1 MNRYRHG
8 RKFLVPALA
17 VLALCLESQ
26 PLRAQNTVKETD
38 LQSDIPGRAAHTDAG
53 LVNPWGIT
61 YGPTTPF
68 WVADN
73 GSGLST
79 LYNTAGAKVPLTVSL
94 PNPAG
99 GLIAPTGAVFNGDA
113 ASYNGDRF
121 IFASEDGVIAGWRNP
136 PLGTTAETL
145 FSSSTGAIYKGLAN
159 GSMGG
164 HTYLYATD
172 FHNGHI
178 DVYPGAGAPAVTGTF
193 TDPTIPSGFAPFGIQ
208 NIGGMLYVTYAKQD
222 ASGEDDVAG
231 AGNGFVDIYNL
242 NGDLQ
247 KRLVSM
253 GALNSPWGL
262 ALAPHG
268 FGTFGGDLLVGNFG
282 DGMVNAY
289 DPMTGKWLD
298 MLHNPDGSALSI
310 DGLWG
315 LIFGN
320 GAAGGDAKT
329 LYFTAGIAGDGEKED
344 HGLFGSLSSVPD
356 TANTG
361 IGLGLGLAALSAVNW
376 LRRRPK
382 NQRLLQL
389 A

>member
-1 MNRYRHG
+1 MNWYRHQVLT
-8 RKFLVPALA
+8 LVPAF
-17 VLALCLESQ
+17 VMLALCFGS
-26 PLRAQNTVKETD
+26 PALRAQNTVKETD
-38 LQSDIPGRAAHTDAG
+38 LQSDIPGRAANTDPG

-61 YGPTTPF
+61 YGPTSPF

-79 LYNTAGAKVPLTVSL
+79 LYNTAGAKQGLTVSL
-94 PNPAG
+94 PNGAPG
-99 GLIAPTGAVFNGDA
+99 GLIAPTGAVFNSDSS
-113 ASYNGDRF
+113 SYNGDHF
-121 IFASEDGVIAGWRNP
+121 IFASEDGIIDGWKS
-136 PLGTTAETL
+136 GTAAEVL
-145 FSSSTGAIYKGLAN
+145 FSSPSGAVYKGLAD

-172 FHNGHI
+172 FHNNRI
-178 DVYPGAGAPAVTGTF
+178 DVFPGAGAPAVTGAF
-193 TDPTIPSGFAPFGIQ
+193 TDPTIPAGFAPFNIQ

-222 ASGEDDVAG
+222 GVAHDDDPG

-247 KRLVSM
+247 KRLVTM

-268 FGTFGGDLLVGNFG
+268 FGGFGGDLLVGNFG
-282 DGMVNAY
+282 DGMINAY
-289 DPMTGKWLD
+289 DPVTGAWLD
-298 MLHNPDGSALSI
+298 MLHNPDGSVLSI

-320 GAAGGDAKT
+320 GAAGGDSKT

-361 IGLGLGLAALSAVNW
+361 AALGFSLAALCAIGW
-376 LRRRPK
+376 LRRRGGDH
-382 NQRLLQL
+382 RL
-389 A
+389 APT